1 MYKIFVHQYFKIRS
15 KSILTWGKTSRNDVE
30 DVLKGT
36 TLKVY
41 KFVLKSK
48 GPVGIRETQR
58 GLKLSS
64 PTLASYHLEKLR
76 EAGLLKQRMQGYEP
90 NRVFLKTM
98 ILLRGMLIPRYLFY
112 SIFFILSLIVELVI
126 FKPSVLTREYFFA
139 VGVIFVASVAFIY
152 ETVQTLLKESI

>member
-1 MYKIFVHQYFKIRS
+1 M
-15 KSILTWGKTSRNDVE
+15 SRNDVE

-36 TLKVY
+36 TIKVY
-41 KFVLKSK
+41 KFVLKSE

-58 GLKLSS
+58 ALKLSS

-76 EAGLLKQRMQGYEP
+76 EAGLLKQCIQGYEP

-98 ILLRGMLIPRYLFY
+98 IRLRGMLIPRYLFY
-112 SIFFILSLIVELVI
+112 SIFFISALIVELVV
-126 FKPSVLTREYFFA
+126 FKPPILTREYFFA
-139 VGVIFVASVAFIY
+139 VGVIFVASIAFIY

>member
-1 MYKIFVHQYFKIRS
+1 MS
-15 KSILTWGKTSRNDVE
+15 KDNVE

-36 TLKVY
+36 TFKVY

-48 GPVGIRETQR
+48 RPVGIRETQR

-76 EAGLLKQRMQGYEP
+76 EAGLLKQCMQGYEP
-90 NRVFLKTM
+90 NRIFLKTM
-98 ILLRGMLIPRYLFY
+98 IRLRSTLIPRYFFY

-126 FKPSVLTREYFFA
+126 FKPSISTREYFFA

-152 ETVQTLLKESI
+152 ETAQTLLKERI

>member
-1 MYKIFVHQYFKIRS
+1 MDSHV
-15 KSILTWGKTSRNDVE
+15 GKLLRNDVE

-41 KFVLKSK
+41 RFVLKSK

-76 EAGLLKQRMQGYEP
+76 EAGLLKQCIQGYKP
-90 NRVFLKTM
+90 NQVFLKTL
-98 ILLRGMLIPRYLFY
+98 IRLRGILIPRYFFY
-112 SIFFILSLIVELVI
+112 SVFFISALIVELVI
-126 FKPSVLTREYFFA
+126 FKPSILTREYFFA

-152 ETVQTLLKESI
+152 ETVRTLLKEGI

>member
-1 MYKIFVHQYFKIRS
+1 M
-15 KSILTWGKTSRNDVE
+15 LRNDVE
-30 DVLKGT
+30 DVLRGT
-36 TLKVY
+36 TLKIY

-76 EAGLLKQRMQGYEP
+76 EAGLLKQSMQGYEP
-90 NRVFLKTM
+90 DLVFLKIM
-98 ILLRGMLIPRYLFY
+98 IRFRGTLIPRYFFY
-112 SIFFILSLIVELVI
+112 SIFFISALITELAI
-126 FKPSVLTREYFFA
+126 FKPPILTRAYFFA

-152 ETVQTLLKESI
+152 ETVRALLKESI

>member
-1 MYKIFVHQYFKIRS
+1 MDSHV
-15 KSILTWGKTSRNDVE
+15 GKLLRNDVE

-41 KFVLKSK
+41 RFVLKSK

-76 EAGLLKQRMQGYEP
+76 EAGLLKQCIQGYEP
-90 NRVFLKTM
+90 NQVFLKTL
-98 ILLRGMLIPRYLFY
+98 IRLRGTLIPRYFFY
-112 SIFFILSLIVELVI
+112 SVFFISALIVELVI
-126 FKPSVLTREYFFA
+126 FKPSILTREYFFA
-139 VGVIFVASVAFIY
+139 VGVIFVASAAFIY
-152 ETVQTLLKESI
+152 ETVRTLLKESI